1 MEAQSAWN
9 QAGTWED
16 KTLNATKLQKIFDEH
31 YGQSEVTNG
40 INALLGCEQ
49 SVKVLAGE
57 GSLITVRGK
66 RKLGYELSAEITFK
80 FKDGS
85 EC

>member
-1 MEAQSAWN
+1 M
-9 QAGTWED
+9 
-16 KTLNATKLQKIFDEH
+16 K
-31 YGQSEVTNG
+31 VT
-40 INALLGCEQ
+40 
-49 SVKVLAGE
+49 AGE

-85 EC
+85 ECKAVVSKICDDEEDCESFACSQ